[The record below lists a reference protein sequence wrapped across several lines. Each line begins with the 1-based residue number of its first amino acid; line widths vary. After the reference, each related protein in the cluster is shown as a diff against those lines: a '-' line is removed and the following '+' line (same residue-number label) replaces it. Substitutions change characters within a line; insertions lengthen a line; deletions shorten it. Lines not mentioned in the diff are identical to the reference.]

1 MRFIKKG
8 QEPQFF
14 AEWKAKE
21 NDDWKPVYSNLQ
33 KPEKPKVL
41 DALLEEQGYTCCYC
55 GMSITKDISHIEHL
69 QPQNE
74 KNPDLSKD
82 KDLAL
87 AIDFSNL
94 LASCGFSDKS
104 KMSASEYKDF
114 LHCLEHCGCKRGN
127 EPLAVSPLQP
137 DCNGFFRY
145 LYVDDELEII
155 PTKEPDK
162 QQLATDTIKTLN
174 LNYSR
179 LMAMRGEAIKG
190 SLEAI
195 EGLTQEEIE
204 IFIRT
209 YEQPNQQAFSFA
221 IAYILKQFLP
231 PRLP

>member
-1 MRFIKKG
+1 MRYIKKG
-8 QEPQFF
+8 QEPQIFTD
-14 AEWKAKE
+14 WKAKE
-21 NDDWKPVYSNLQ
+21 NDDWKPIYSNLQ
-33 KPEKPKVL
+33 KPEKPIVH
-41 DALLEEQGYTCCYC
+41 DALLEEQGYVCCYC
-55 GMSITKDISHIEHL
+55 GMSITSDISHIEHL

-74 KNPDLSKD
+74 KDSDKP
-82 KDLAL
+82 KDLEM

-94 LASCGFSDKS
+94 LASCGFSEKY
-104 KMSASEYKDF
+104 KISAPEYKDF
-114 LHCLEHCGCKRGN
+114 LHCLQHCGCKRGN

-137 DCNGFFRY
+137 DCNEYFRY

-155 PTKEPDK
+155 PTEEPDK

-204 IFIRT
+204 IFIKS

-221 IAYILKQFLP
+221 IAYILKQL
-231 PRLP
+231 LVKQ